1 MRVWYFIQKG
11 KSEGMVLYTE
21 REGGGYGTLY
31 RKERRV
37 VWYFTQE
44 RKGEGMVGTLNL
56 VYYTEKKGKSEGMV
70 LYTEHLRVDV
80 KTDEE
85 TKPDLVAVSGEDQ
98 CQLPP
103 PPTGTGLSLCQIS
116 PFINRPVIYNPFL
129 YIDG

>member
-1 MRVWYFIQKG
+1 
-11 KSEGMVLYTE
+11 
-21 REGGGYGTLY
+21 
-31 RKERRV
+31 
-37 VWYFTQE
+37 
-44 RKGEGMVGTLNL
+44 MVGTLNL

-85 TKPDLVAVSGEDQ
+85 TKPHLGPDLVAVSGEDLATLGASQ